1 MNTDRNPYAPPSA
14 DVVLNQTN
22 STTQKKSLLP
32 MWLAALYCIVIG
44 TGHLVMLV
52 QITYR
57 TWDMDDWLPGWAH
70 AVAFMQ
76 PVARLAAGISLI
88 RRFRVSPA
96 IFGGLSA
103 FTAIFPLV
111 WQRYWTYMTGRSLFT
126 WPLSLLY
133 LADLMVL
140 VLITR
145 YVFAL
150 RSRGLLR

>member
-1 MNTDRNPYAPPSA
+1 MNTDRNPYAPPAA

-44 TGHLVMLV
+44 AGHLVMLV

-70 AVAFMQ
+70 AVAFVQ
-76 PVARLAAGISLI
+76 PLA
-88 RRFRVSPA
+88 
-96 IFGGLSA
+96 
-103 FTAIFPLV
+103 
-111 WQRYWTYMTGRSLFT
+111 LFT

-150 RSRGLLR
+150 RGRGMLR